1 MKSCLSGFLTRTWFC
16 ILRFVRILCN
26 SFIYLFVWVLL
37 IRSVKKRHR
46 HRVELSFGVTRPQ
59 KPFDP
64 FNAIWL
70 VSHKLAFYFI
80 FLVVATIPTLLDDDD
95 DERRLPHKYLS
106 GTCAHKF
113 DAVCLSKIPYKLTLL
128 EKRAAKSR
136 LKMVYVHVDATHIH
150 ISIDAFK
157 TLVLSNFLSRSIHS
171 IFSHSDSNAL
181 YDSSVSLF

>member
-1 MKSCLSGFLTRTWFC
+1 MKSCLSGFLTRTWFG
-16 ILRFVRILCN
+16 ILRFVPILCN

-113 DAVCLSKIPYKLTLL
+113 DAVCLS
-128 EKRAAKSR
+128 
-136 LKMVYVHVDATHIH
+136 
-150 ISIDAFK
+150 
-157 TLVLSNFLSRSIHS
+157 
-171 IFSHSDSNAL
+171 
-181 YDSSVSLF
+181 